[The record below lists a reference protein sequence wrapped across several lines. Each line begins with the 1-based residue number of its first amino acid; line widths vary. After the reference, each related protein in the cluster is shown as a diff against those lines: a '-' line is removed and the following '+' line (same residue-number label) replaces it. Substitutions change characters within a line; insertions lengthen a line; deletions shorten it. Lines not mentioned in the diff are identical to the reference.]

1 MTKSTEKQLFN
12 LDNFIEEQKNQIYLG
27 FINGLTL
34 EQIKLYAN
42 KEFTVAQMGQI
53 RLGLENGL
61 TLEQVKLYANKEFG
75 YLQMNQIRLGLEHGL
90 TIGQVTV
97 YASHLFDPDEMERM
111 RNKVENRKESKEL
124 ILECLDEFFCE
135 EESGILELVD
145 NCSYNELVE
154 LQDIIQK
161 KLNQINIQG
170 TEISEK
176 PKKIYKKTQTG
187 YIQL

>member
-1 MTKSTEKQLFN
+1 MTKSRDKLLFELNNFDKKQK
-12 LDNFIEEQKNQIYLG
+12 EEVYLG
-27 FINGLTL
+27 FINGLSL
-34 EQIKLYAN
+34 EQVKVYAN
-42 KEFTVAQMGQI
+42 EEFRVTQMGQI

-61 TLEQVKLYANKEFG
+61 TLEQVKVYADKKFD

-97 YASHLFDPDEMERM
+97 YASHLFDSDEMERM
-111 RNKVENRKESKEL
+111 RNKIENRMESKEL

-135 EESGILELVD
+135 DESDILEIID

-154 LQDIIQK
+154 LQDKIQEK
-161 KLNQINIQG
+161 INQINTQDI
-170 TEISEK
+170 EIPEK
-176 PKKIYKKTQTG
+176 PKKIYKKTPTG